1 MHPGATRLNDHN
13 FAPITTTLTIL
24 HTQRHVTMSKL
35 ALLLLTLVLVV
46 LVMDDIEI
54 FILIELSDGNTEVLN
69 RDL

>member
-1 MHPGATRLNDHN
+1 
-13 FAPITTTLTIL
+13 
-24 HTQRHVTMSKL
+24 MSKL